1 MKDTTRNHTPTTLNW
16 NDLTVNTKKKTET
29 PARKR
34 FTLIEL
40 LVVIAIIAILA
51 SMLLP
56 ALNMAREKAK
66 AISCMSNMKQLGTA
80 FNFYTMDNDG
90 NLPPSR
96 TYVTP
101 AMYWYSTVPGYGYI
115 TPLMPSLKNDK
126 GFPIG
131 AVGVY
136 NGKTGRS
143 SMSCPTVS
151 TQTASFYDPSKP
163 YNFTYGYNR
172 IIGDISKPS
181 SLRKQSRFKKVSQT
195 CILTEIQTH
204 VAPHADTQTVSHEN
218 STHTYRVW
226 YRHSGRANVLFA
238 DGHSANRKKG
248 EIPDEDY
255 PGWTNSRTK
264 SFFWNPLAPWKYW
277 L

>member
-1 MKDTTRNHTPTTLNW
+1 MKTAKQTQAANHQS
-16 NDLTVNTKKKTET
+16 
-29 PARKR
+29 

-80 FNFYTMDNDG
+80 FNFYTMDNDA
-90 NLPPSR
+90 NLPPNR
-96 TYVTP
+96 TYGTP

-115 TPLMPSLKNDK
+115 TPYIPSLRNKK
-126 GFPIG
+126 SIPIG
-131 AVGVY
+131 VVGIY
-136 NGKTGRS
+136 NGVTGQS
-143 SMSCPTVS
+143 SLSCPTVS
-151 TQTASFYDPSKP
+151 TQTASFYDSSKP
-163 YNFTYGYNR
+163 YNYTYGYNR
-172 IIGDISKPS
+172 VIGSINYPS
-181 SLRKQSRFKKVSQT
+181 SLRKVSRFKKVSQT
-195 CILTEIQTH
+195 CILTEVQTH
-204 VAPHADTQTVSHEN
+204 VAPHADTYTIAHED

-264 SFFWNPLAPWKYW
+264 SFFWNPLSPWKYW
-277 L
+277 IP